1 MDYQVLV
8 LDLDGTLTNS
18 KKEVTP
24 ETKEAL
30 IDIQEMGKKVV
41 LASGRPTK
49 GVLPLAEQLRL
60 SDYGSYILSFNG
72 ARITDCRSR
81 QIMYNR
87 LLPRDAALPAFRLAS
102 SFSREGAD
110 ILTYTDDHIIS
121 GIQPNRYTLLESRIN
136 HMPVLESR
144 DFTADIPHEV
154 NKLLATGEFTFF
166 CVDKALMDQKAPK
179 E

>member
-87 LLPRDAALPAFRLAS
+87 LLPRDAALPAFRPRPFPGRGRTS
-102 SFSREGAD
+102 SPTQTTTSSPGYSPTAIPCWSPGSTTCLSLRAGISQQISPMRSINSLPPGSRRSSAG
-110 ILTYTDDHIIS
+110 
-121 GIQPNRYTLLESRIN
+121 
-136 HMPVLESR
+136 
-144 DFTADIPHEV
+144 
-154 NKLLATGEFTFF
+154 
-166 CVDKALMDQKAPK
+166 
-179 E
+179 